1 MKRLGRTSVCQLLW
15 LLGDENIRAETMVE
29 AGHRRMISRRGAVL
43 GLLALA
49 VAARVRPLTAA
60 TRGVAS
66 RFIGDLGDQALG
78 ALRADGDSLDRR
90 EARFRDLLREGF
102 DLPFIARFTL
112 GKTWRRATPNQQSEF
127 VEAFAA
133 YVLRTYAMRFG
144 GYAGETMTIVSE
156 RAAGD
161 KDIVVQTR
169 IDRPRGA
176 PVDARWRVRTTGA
189 RLRII
194 DVMVE
199 GISMAVTQRDE
210 FASVIRGHG
219 LDGLIEI
226 LRARTNKMTAVAQ

>member
-1 MKRLGRTSVCQLLW
+1 
-15 LLGDENIRAETMVE
+15 
-29 AGHRRMISRRGAVL
+29 MISRRGALL
-43 GLLALA
+43 GLLTLA
-49 VAARVRPLTAA
+49 AAARARPLAAA
-60 TRGVAS
+60 TRGDAS
-66 RFIGDLGDQALG
+66 RFIGELGDQALG
-78 ALRADGDSLDRR
+78 ALRSHGDSLDRR
-90 EARFRDLLREGF
+90 EARFRTLLRDGF

-127 VEAFAA
+127 VEAFCA
-133 YVLRTYAMRFG
+133 YVLRTYSMRFG

-161 KDIVVQTR
+161 QDVVVRTR
-169 IDRPRGA
+169 IDRPSGA
-176 PVDARWRVRTTGA
+176 PVDARWRVRTTGG

-210 FASVIRGHG
+210 FASVIQDRG

-226 LRARTNKMTAVAQ
+226 LRARTNKMTAASP